1 MYATEPQGKIKNL
14 SILTHLDYT
23 LMIVAIGAA
32 LLGAVSGTL
41 GTYAVLRRQSL
52 LGDAISH
59 AALPGIA
66 IAFLLTGS
74 KTPLILVLGAAVAGW
89 LGTLLILSIVRL
101 TRIKYDSALGIILS
115 TFFGFGLVLHTL
127 IQRTGNANQAGLD
140 TFLFGQAAT
149 ILESDVLTIGILGG
163 IAIVIMLVFWKE
175 LKLLVFDEGF
185 AASLGFPIRALDILL
200 TSLLVIA
207 IVLGLQA
214 VGAVLMSAMLV
225 APAVAARQWTDKLS
239 VMMLLAAGFGALAGV
254 GGTIIS
260 SSASRIPTGPTIVL
274 CATVVVGFS
283 IVLAPNRGLL
293 WNRLRYQRNKRNLK
307 MLGGQLFQSEEQ

>member
-1 MYATEPQGKIKNL
+1 MYATESQGKIKNL
-14 SILTHLDYT
+14 SILIHLDYT

-89 LGTLLILSIVRL
+89 LGTLFILSIVRL

-239 VMMLLAAGFGALAGV
+239 VMMSLAACFGALAGV
-254 GGTIIS
+254 SGTIIS

-293 WNRLRYQRNKRNLK
+293 WNSLRYQRNKRNLK
-307 MLGGQLFQSEEQ
+307 MLGRQLFQSEEQ

>member
-1 MYATEPQGKIKNL
+1 
-14 SILTHLDYT
+14 
-23 LMIVAIGAA
+23 MIVAIGAA

-89 LGTLLILSIVRL
+89 LGTLFILSIVRL

-239 VMMLLAAGFGALAGV
+239 VMMLLAACFGALAGV
-254 GGTIIS
+254 SGTIIS

-293 WNRLRYQRNKRNLK
+293 WNSLRYQRNKRNLK
-307 MLGGQLFQSEEQ
+307 MLGRQLLQSEEQ